1 MTEAERQ
8 ELIQARDDLQDQL
21 YRVAN
26 PSRGLDRNPP
36 LEAKLRSMLAD
47 IAELLADDARSG

>member
-8 ELIQARDDLQDQL
+8 ELIRAREELQEQL

-26 PSRGLDRNPP
+26 PSRGLDRNPL
-36 LEAKLRSMLAD
+36 LEAKLRGMLAD
-47 IAELLADDARSG
+47 IAQLLADDAPSD

>member
-8 ELIQARDDLQDQL
+8 ELIRARDDLQGQL

-26 PSRGLDRNPP
+26 PTRGLDRNPP

-47 IAELLADDARSG
+47 IAELLANDAPSD